1 MATHYKGQRISELLR
16 EIDEIKRTL
25 DDNNLATTP
34 HEIAL
39 IADGY
44 TKLALAKAKLTALQG
59 DNYDNQ
65 GKKPR

>member
-16 EIDEIKRTL
+16 EIDEIKQTL
-25 DDNNLATTP
+25 DDNNLATAP
-34 HEIAL
+34 HEMLL

-59 DNYDNQ
+59 DNYDNK
-65 GKKPR
+65 GKKSR